1 MVTGIANWL
10 AAERL
15 PKHKHTACKLIEFL
29 RSKITSC
36 PASLLRLKALKSP
49 RAKMDKAQ
57 LRFQGWNE
65 VCISGS
71 TKSEKEGGESGD
83 GRNKYLKERLPSQ
96 LHRAE
101 MWKRQSKQAWSLGWL
116 GVLWGRKRKR
126 EKDRVSMKQK
136 KEMERAQAEARRRR
150 RREKGSGEDGQQEKQ
165 NDRMQNNSQ

>member
-15 PKHKHTACKLIEFL
+15 PKHKHTACKLIEFF

-36 PASLLRLKALKSP
+36 SASLLRLKALKSP

-71 TKSEKEGGESGD
+71 TKSEKEGGEIW
-83 GRNKYLKERLPSQ
+83 RWKKQIFERKITVT
-96 LHRAE
+96 AA
-101 MWKRQSKQAWSLGWL
+101 QSRD
-116 GVLWGRKRKR
+116 V
-126 EKDRVSMKQK
+126 EKT
-136 KEMERAQAEARRRR
+136 E
-150 RREKGSGEDGQQEKQ
+150 
-165 NDRMQNNSQ
+165 

>member
-1 MVTGIANWL
+1 M
-10 AAERL
+10 AAR
-15 PKHKHTACKLIEFL
+15 KV
-29 RSKITSC
+29 R
-36 PASLLRLKALKSP
+36 R
-49 RAKMDKAQ
+49 R
-57 LRFQGWNE
+57 
-65 VCISGS
+65 
-71 TKSEKEGGESGD
+71 GGGGSGD

-116 GVLWGRKRKR
+116 GGVVGEKKKER

>member
-15 PKHKHTACKLIEFL
+15 PKHKHTACKLIEFF

-36 PASLLRLKALKSP
+36 SASLLRLKALKSP

-71 TKSEKEGGESGD
+71 TKSEKEGGKSGD

-101 MWKRQSKQAWSLGWL
+101 MWKRQSKQAWSLVVG
-116 GVLWGRKRKR
+116 GVVGEKKKER

-136 KEMERAQAEARRRR
+136 KEMERAQAEARRR